1 MTAYHPQADSQTE
14 HVNQSLEQY
23 LRCYVD
29 YNLQDWSRL
38 LSTAEFAYNNQAHE
52 GTKESPFFLEYGRH
66 PRAGPTLLKEA
77 TNVDLN
83 DIMKRRFEAQEQ
95 AKAAL
100 LLAAER
106 MKWYYDQ
113 GVQRV
118 PFKVGD
124 KVLLNLRDY
133 QKTQRAFNPRY
144 EGPFEIIERLSDV
157 TFKLKM
163 PPAYRDIHPV
173 FHASKLVTYNESTIP
188 GQNPP
193 PPKPVTIKNTDE
205 WEVEKILQHR
215 IDSRTGKTE
224 YFVQWK
230 GFSRGDNS
238 WEPAENLQ
246 NAQEKIQE
254 YLKLGYEPANKRPTR
269 TKRARNVEAED
280 EIPKELLTR
289 DSTLVIHLGDGATMP
304 TRDTENAA
312 GLTLYASESIEIGI
326 NTRARVNTGLSIQ
339 LPSGTLGRTSTRSS
353 DALKGID
360 VVGTIVSQD
369 NSDSIR
375 VILVNT
381 SDRVHKVHQSD
392 AIALLTIERIAT
404 VLQSG

>member
-1 MTAYHPQADSQTE
+1 M
-14 HVNQSLEQY
+14 
-23 LRCYVD
+23 
-29 YNLQDWSRL
+29 
-38 LSTAEFAYNNQAHE
+38 
-52 GTKESPFFLEYGRH
+52 
-66 PRAGPTLLKEA
+66 
-77 TNVDLN
+77 
-83 DIMKRRFEAQEQ
+83 RRRQEAQEQ

-100 LLAAER
+100 QLAAER

-124 KVLLNLRDY
+124 KVLLDLRDY

-163 PPAYRDIHPV
+163 PSAYRAIHPV

-188 GQNPP
+188 GQKPP

-280 EIPKELLTR
+280 EIPRELLTR
-289 DSTLVIHLGDGATMP
+289 DSTLVIYLGDGATMP

-353 DALKGID
+353 DALRGID

-381 SDRVHKVHQSD
+381 SDRVHKVHQGD

-404 VLQSG
+404 VHLQSG